1 MKRYEGKL
9 AGILGTVI
17 IHLLAGILFVSVKLN
32 SLERDKLTEY
42 ILVLEEPETEVSKQ
56 EIDLPSIS
64 NPSQSDVDARIRNLI
79 RNMADQSD
87 PVIDP
92 AEYQDRVKDEM
103 IRQGLLNED
112 NFIDDWRN
120 RVMNEDGAV
129 EMAEIIKEQKKT
141 EEQKPVNYQGAT
153 RVFYNLEGRYH
164 RRLPVPV
171 YKCEGEG
178 KVTVSIDVDQNGSVT
193 EARVIAAE
201 SSTTELC
208 LIETAVNSA
217 LISLFN
223 ISPGSPK
230 KQTGTITFHFVAQ

>member
-17 IHLLAGILFVSVKLN
+17 IHLLAAILFVSVRLN
-32 SLERDKLTEY
+32 SLERDKLAEY
-42 ILVLEEPETEVSKQ
+42 ILVLVEPETDASEK

-64 NPSQSDVDARIRNLI
+64 DPLQSDVDTRIRNLI
-79 RNMADQSD
+79 RNMADQTD

-129 EMAEIIKEQKKT
+129 EMAEIIKEQKKSD
-141 EEQKPVNYQGAT
+141 EQKPVNYQGPT
-153 RVFYNLEGRYH
+153 RVYYSLEGRYH
-164 RRLPVPV
+164 RHLPVPV
-171 YKCEGEG
+171 YKCEGAG
-178 KVTVSIDVDQNGSVT
+178 KVTVSIDVDQNGMVT
-193 EARVIAAE
+193 EARVVAAE